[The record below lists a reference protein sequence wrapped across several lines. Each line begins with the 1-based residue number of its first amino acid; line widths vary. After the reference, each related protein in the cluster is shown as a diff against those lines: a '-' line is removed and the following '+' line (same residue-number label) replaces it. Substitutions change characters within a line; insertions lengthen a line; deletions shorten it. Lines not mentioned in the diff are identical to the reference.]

1 MYLSI
6 DKVKSDPSSLLDGSF
21 NDKIWTAIFDLNMHA
36 SWIVRAEEVL
46 GVNQMINIFILED
59 EILQQS
65 RIDK

>member
-1 MYLSI
+1 
-6 DKVKSDPSSLLDGSF
+6 
-21 NDKIWTAIFDLNMHA
+21 MHA

-65 RIDK
+65 RIDNIIREVIDQKDL